1 MWWSGSVSVW
11 LVGLW
16 FASCLHGKVE
26 RQTTGEEEEATTEG
40 WWSDFENG
48 TQYAKKSVCEGEDE
62 AAGREEEGKR
72 ERRRLHFDW
81 RVLRYFSS
89 CWCKGVLTRGK
100 KKVCVLR
107 VLERRQREESLTE
120 CVCVL

>member
-40 WWSDFENG
+40 WWSDLRMGHNMRRRVCVKGKTRPLAE
-48 TQYAKKSVCEGEDE
+48 KKKKGREREE
-62 AAGREEEGKR
+62 AA
-72 ERRRLHFDW
+72 L
-81 RVLRYFSS
+81 
-89 CWCKGVLTRGK
+89 
-100 KKVCVLR
+100 
-107 VLERRQREESLTE
+107 
-120 CVCVL
+120 